1 MGSKSDLREP
11 VTARQSLAVR
21 LQAFR
26 MRKGWNMDRLSEVA
40 GVSRTTVYHLERGD
54 IAKPRAS
61 TLYKLAVA
69 LEIDPHELSP
79 DAMPF
84 DAGTPGWPPE
94 DERRQ
99 DDPRARFDLR
109 TNTCIKAAYR
119 GAAAHFTGWS
129 QQEWD
134 ELYSTFGVGGPLT
147 EQGVLEIA
155 RKINTLNDERKS
167 LDLYATTDALRIIRE
182 SEELRDSNYTVVY
195 NAEWHK
201 GVIGIVASRLTET
214 YYRPTIVLT
223 YSNGMITGS
232 ARSVKDFDIYDAV
245 DACSEYLEHF
255 GGHKYA
261 AGLSL
266 KEENLEKFTECFRN
280 YVNQHI
286 TKEQLVPEIEIDAE
300 IILRDISSRFFRIL
314 RQFAPFGPGNL
325 SPVFTTN
332 GLVDTGKARVVG
344 KNHLKLEVVH
354 PDISGFPFS
363 AIAFQ
368 QGHHYEKINDGMLFS
383 ASYHIEENEWNGV
396 KSIQLNIKDL
406 KFEE

>member
-155 RKINTLNDERKS
+155 RKINRK
-167 LDLYATTDALRIIRE
+167 RE
-182 SEELRDSNYTVVY
+182 TIHQLQVV
-195 NAEWHK
+195 
-201 GVIGIVASRLTET
+201 LET
-214 YYRPTIVLT
+214 HHADV
-223 YSNGMITGS
+223 
-232 ARSVKDFDIYDAV
+232 
-245 DACSEYLEHF
+245 
-255 GGHKYA
+255 A
-261 AGLSL
+261 AGLIA
-266 KEENLEKFTECFRN
+266 NLYR
-280 YVNQHI
+280 
-286 TKEQLVPEIEIDAE
+286 LVQAELDIAMPSPLPAPVLQGDGDETPQDGDASVE
-300 IILRDISSRFFRIL
+300 AG
-314 RQFAPFGPGNL
+314 Q
-325 SPVFTTN
+325 
-332 GLVDTGKARVVG
+332 
-344 KNHLKLEVVH
+344 
-354 PDISGFPFS
+354 
-363 AIAFQ
+363 
-368 QGHHYEKINDGMLFS
+368 NDF
-383 ASYHIEENEWNGV
+383 
-396 KSIQLNIKDL
+396 
-406 KFEE
+406 